1 MTGGIVGIMI
11 HDHFNGGHFVSHHIL
26 DITFCPT
33 VAWVSEDIGAHSLK
47 AQTTKRQWTSESC
60 FEWNS
65 RKPYPFPGWMS
76 LTLVCVAHRF
86 RRPTKHPNKNHK
98 PCHLGANLLHLQYL
112 LLHFCPIFP
121 IFGLVNRSTYN
132 RSQWRPWLI
141 DLLLNIYM
149 LLRLVLDQQVLRF
162 WSEWRKLIWVCLISA
177 CFRFWLSGVVFVCSL
192 LHEFLFLFLFVCSF
206 LFFHLSLPRC

>member
-1 MTGGIVGIMI
+1 
-11 HDHFNGGHFVSHHIL
+11 
-26 DITFCPT
+26 
-33 VAWVSEDIGAHSLK
+33 
-47 AQTTKRQWTSESC
+47 
-60 FEWNS
+60 
-65 RKPYPFPGWMS
+65 MS

-86 RRPTKHPNKNHK
+86 PRPTKHPNKNHK
-98 PCHLGANLLHLQYL
+98 PCHRGANLLRLQYL

-132 RSQWRPWLI
+132 RSQWRPWLL
-141 DLLLNIYM
+141 DLLLNIVPIYM

-192 LHEFLFLFLFVCSF
+192 LHEFLLLFLFVCSF